1 MSINGALQIGQ
12 SAILASQAALQ
23 VAGNN
28 MANAATPGY
37 NRQVAR
43 LSPSRPEFIGR
54 GGFVGT
60 GVQLARIQRTVD
72 IALQGRARN
81 AIADQNAAEIDQR
94 FLNSIELIRNELIS
108 SMQAGKGEEK
118 YLLNLTT
125 TLADNA
131 VIANKQ
137 PSVGRQAILITTNYE
152 LIDRSSG
159 KVVTKGTTFARVP
172 YDTVRQPFA
181 DMQAE
186 KDATER
192 AAREVGADI
201 RTRLAAYFSKQQ
213 QSS

>member
-1 MSINGALQIGQ
+1 MQRLP
-12 SAILASQAALQ
+12 AILLTVAALAL
-23 VAGNN
+23 AGCGYRPMYGSSATNPGIVGSL
-28 MANAATPGY
+28 AAVSIPEPTDRPG
-37 NRQVAR
+37 Q
-43 LSPSRPEFIGR
+43 
-54 GGFVGT
+54 
-60 GVQLARIQRTVD
+60 
-72 IALQGRARN
+72 
-81 AIADQNAAEIDQR
+81 
-94 FLNSIELIRNELIS
+94 LIRNELIS
-108 SMQAGKGEEK
+108 TMQAGKGEEK

-125 TLADNA
+125 TVADNA
-131 VIANKQ
+131 VISNKQ
-137 PSVGRQAILITTNYE
+137 PSYGRQAILITTNYE
-152 LIDRSSG
+152 LIDRASG